1 MRKSW
6 ILTKAIAIAV
16 AGMVFF
22 LVANE
27 FESDSVYYWIFF
39 IIGVVLVLNPA
50 VTYWISV
57 FNKIE
62 LEKNEENTEHTEA

>member
-1 MRKSW
+1 MRKLW